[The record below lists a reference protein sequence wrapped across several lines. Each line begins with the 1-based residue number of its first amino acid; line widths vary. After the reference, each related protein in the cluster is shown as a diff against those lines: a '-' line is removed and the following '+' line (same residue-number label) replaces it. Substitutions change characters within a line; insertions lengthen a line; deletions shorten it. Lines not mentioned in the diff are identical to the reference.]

1 MTRLNWLDMSLPDM
15 QCGVSVGCRA
25 NARAEPS
32 GLIAGRLPV
41 EIRMGLPPL
50 TGTEY
55 TSSTQ
60 PCRRLK

>member
-1 MTRLNWLDMSLPDM
+1 M